1 MQVSHLSVLLAAQ
14 LGLAGFLW
22 YSNNQQTQPV
32 PLLAASELS
41 ELTLVK
47 GPGRPDTE
55 SADQASSDVAA
66 PAQQITLRKQQ
77 DQWQFSAGTAQKQ
90 LWLAANPAKTQQL
103 LTDLQKARLNWPL
116 ADSADSQRRFAVS
129 PQAYQWQLQLKAA
142 GTDSVQ
148 TLWLGDSAG
157 LRQQY
162 VRRDGENA
170 VYQVA
175 LNSYE
180 LSIEPEQWLDKN
192 QLAFKEIQA
201 VRGPDYSLVRT
212 LAETTSSGKSAESQG
227 WQLTGLAPVATA
239 DVAGLNQTE
248 ADQLLSKLQT
258 LTVLQ
263 HLPEPSKQAEQ
274 AFNQAFRL
282 TVSAADHQGKTADLS
297 LLLAKVDNQYLIRR
311 SDLDAVFSVEQS
323 LYDSL
328 VSTNLAKLSQTP
340 EQQVAKTEHSPG
352 QQMLNNLSQQL
363 TPGQTAPSSP
373 QTNTPA
379 AGGATDNA
387 KPD

>member
-22 YSNNQQTQPV
+22 YSNNQQTEPM

-47 GPGRPDTE
+47 GPGRSDTE
-55 SADQASSDVAA
+55 SADPASSDVAA

-77 DQWQFSAGTAQKQ
+77 DQWQFNAGTAQKQ
-90 LWLAANPAKTQQL
+90 LWLAANPTKTQQL

-201 VRGPDYSLVRT
+201 VRGPDYSLVKT
-212 LAETTSSGKSAESQG
+212 LAETPSSGKSAESQG

-248 ADQLLSKLQT
+248 ADQLLNKLQT

-263 HLPEPSKQAEQ
+263 HLPEPSKEAEQ
-274 AFNQAFRL
+274 ALNQAFRL
-282 TVSAADHQGKTADLS
+282 TVSAADQQGKTTDLS
-297 LLLAKVDNQYLIRR
+297 LLLAKVGEQYLVRR

-340 EQQVAKTEHSPG
+340 EQQVATTEQSPG

-363 TPGQTAPSSP
+363 IPGQTAPSSP
-373 QTNTPA
+373 QANTPA

>member
-22 YSNNQQTQPV
+22 YSNNQQTEPL

-47 GPGRPDTE
+47 GPGRPETKP
-55 SADQASSDVAA
+55 ADQASSETAEPA
-66 PAQQITLRKQQ
+66 PQFTLRKQQ
-77 DQWQFSAGTAQKQ
+77 KQWQFNAGTAEKP
-90 LWLAANPAKTQQL
+90 LWLTANPAKVQQL
-103 LTDLQKARLNWPL
+103 LGDLQKARLNWPL
-116 ADSADSQRRFAVS
+116 ADSADSQSRFAVS

-170 VYQVA
+170 IYQVA

-180 LSIEPEQWLDKN
+180 LSIAPDQWLDKN

-201 VRGPDYSLVRT
+201 VRGPDYSLVKT
-212 LAETTSSGKSAESQG
+212 HSETTGSGKPAESQR
-227 WQLTGLAPVATA
+227 WQLTGLAPVTA
-239 DVAGLNQTE
+239 ADAPGLNQTE
-248 ADQLLSKLQT
+248 AEQLLSKLQT

-263 HLPEPSKQAEQ
+263 HLPEPSKDAAQ
-274 AFNQAFRL
+274 AFSQAFRL

-297 LLLAKVDNQYLIRR
+297 LLLAKVGEQYLVRR

-340 EQQVAKTEHSPG
+340 EQQVATTEQSPS
-352 QQMLNNLSQQL
+352 QRMLNNLSQQL
-363 TPGQTAPSSP
+363 KPGQTAPSSSGADAP
-373 QTNTPA
+373 E

>member
-22 YSNNQQTQPV
+22 YSNNQQTEPV

-55 SADQASSDVAA
+55 PADQTSSDVAV

-77 DQWQFSAGTAQKQ
+77 EQWQFNAGTAQKQ

-116 ADSADSQRRFAVS
+116 ADSADSQSRFAVS

-170 VYQVA
+170 IYQVA

-180 LSIEPEQWLDKN
+180 LSIEPDQWLDKN

-212 LAETTSSGKSAESQG
+212 LAATTSSGKSAESQG

-239 DVAGLNQTE
+239 DAAGLNQTE

-263 HLPEPSKQAEQ
+263 HLPEPSKDAEQ
-274 AFNQAFRL
+274 AFHRAFRL

-297 LLLAKVDNQYLIRR
+297 LLLAKVDNQYLMRR

-340 EQQVAKTEHSPG
+340 EQQVAATEQSPG

-373 QTNTPA
+373 QTNAPE